1 MGTMTKCSI
10 QNKHTHTHTHTHTHA
25 HAHAHTHTH
34 TSYFETH
41 KTTRRNRQLDKKLC
55 DLLLCIINKLVLII
69 IIEKY

>member
-10 QNKHTHTHTHTHTHA
+10 QNKHTHTHT
-25 HAHAHTHTH
+25 
-34 TSYFETH
+34 SYFETR

-69 IIEKY
+69 IIEKYYI